1 MADRTFDRAERGKY
15 TSEEKDALG
24 KLCKKCKLE
33 SDEKLNMGQFYKDFP
48 ALRGLRKKIE
58 DYIYSWLSNYQT
70 LEKSSIFGIVK
81 QTP

>member
-33 SDEKLNMGQFYKDFP
+33 SDEKLNMG
-48 ALRGLRKKIE
+48 
-58 DYIYSWLSNYQT
+58 
-70 LEKSSIFGIVK
+70 
-81 QTP
+81 